1 MGSRRVRSKTWEAT
15 WRERRSHEL
24 WSVPDAEVVA
34 LIETLRGEGVRRA
47 LDLGFGLGRH
57 VILLAGEG
65 FDTYGIEPT
74 MSGFAYCEGWLEAEG
89 LHADIRIG
97 DMKELPYED
106 GFFDF
111 VLSWNVIYHGTF
123 LQLKRALEEI
133 SRVTRRYGLV
143 YLTLNSTRNKHY
155 GHGAEIEPNTF
166 LNPMKADGDLPHHY
180 SDEDEVRALFEDWD
194 VLYRKEQEESLAGL
208 LDPGSYHW
216 MILARK
222 T

>member
-1 MGSRRVRSKTWEAT
+1 MRSKTLEAA
-15 WRERRSHEL
+15 WREKRSQEL

-34 LIETLRGEGVRRA
+34 LLETLRGEGVRRV

-57 VILLAGEG
+57 VILLAREG

-74 MSGFAYCEGWLEAEG
+74 RSGFAYCEGWLEAEG
-89 LHADIRIG
+89 LQADIRIG
-97 DMKELPYED
+97 DMTELPYGD

-111 VLSWNVIYHGTF
+111 VLSWNVIYHGT
-123 LQLKRALEEI
+123 LPRLRRALGEI
-133 SRVTRRYGLV
+133 RRVTRRSGLV

-155 GHGAEIEPNTF
+155 GQGNEIEPNTF
-166 LNPMKADGDLPHHY
+166 LNPTKADGDLPHHY
-180 SDEDEVRALFEDWD
+180 SDEDEVTALFEDWD
-194 VLYRKEQEESLAGL
+194 IVYMREKEESLAGL

>member
-1 MGSRRVRSKTWEAT
+1 MRSKTWEAT

-57 VILLAGEG
+57 VILLAREG

>member
-1 MGSRRVRSKTWEAT
+1 MKSRTWEAA
-15 WRERRSHEL
+15 WRERHSREL
-24 WSVPDAEVVA
+24 WSVPDTEVVA
-34 LIETLRGEGVRRA
+34 LLKTLRSEDVERV

-57 VILLAGEG
+57 VILFAREG

-74 MSGFAYCEGWLEAEG
+74 QSGFAHCKEWLEAEG
-89 LHADIRIG
+89 LHAHIRIG
-97 DMKELPYED
+97 EMTELPYED
-106 GFFDF
+106 DFFDF

-133 SRVTRRYGLV
+133 HRVTRRDGLV

-155 GHGAEIEPNTF
+155 GHGTEIEPNTF

-180 SDEDEVRALFEDWD
+180 SDEKEVTALFEDWD
-194 VLYRKEQEESLAGL
+194 VVHMKEQEESFAGM
-208 LDPGSYHW
+208 LDLDSYHW

-222 T
+222 SRSA